1 MDSCE
6 AARDQPLLYSKGW
19 GKSMSYCL
27 AFSIEGAVDVSQGYI
42 QTEKWA
48 EAMKMRDLLS
58 EAELEKVR
66 GDTTY
71 IISYHTLY

>member
-1 MDSCE
+1 
-6 AARDQPLLYSKGW
+6 
-19 GKSMSYCL
+19 MSYCL